1 MSARIIEAEMLQ
13 KLTKNA
19 LQQISGLDFIL
30 LGTKAVEE
38 RVQQQVEQLSDEDFE
53 NLGLELQDD
62 EEQ

>member
-1 MSARIIEAEMLQ
+1 MSERIIDTETLQ

-38 RVQQQVEQLSDEDFE
+38 RVQQQVEQLSEEDFE
-53 NLGLELQDD
+53 NLKLEIEDD
-62 EEQ
+62 KEQ